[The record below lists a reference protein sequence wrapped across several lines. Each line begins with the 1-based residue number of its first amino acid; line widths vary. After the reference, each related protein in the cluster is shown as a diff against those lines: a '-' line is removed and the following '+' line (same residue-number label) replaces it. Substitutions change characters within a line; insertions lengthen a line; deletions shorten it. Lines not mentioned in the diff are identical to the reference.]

1 MKQQDI
7 KQVTEYA
14 ERLAALCDEL
24 AGFSE
29 TLAVGPDKTAII
41 DVWEK
46 MGEPLETLRYI
57 SRYGSITAEPPAAT
71 VKRPHVEALEDDTA
85 ACNTDCPLYSKGYC
99 GYLDSRRMTFSPSL
113 WGLKDKTDCPRYRE
127 IYPDRVGRK

>member
-7 KQVTEYA
+7 KQVAEYA

-29 TLAVGPDKTAII
+29 TLTVGPDKSAII

-46 MGEPLETLRYI
+46 MGEPLQTLRYI
-57 SRYGSITAEPPAAT
+57 SRYGSITAGQPDGPT
-71 VKRPHVEALEDDTA
+71 MKRPYIEALDDTAA
-85 ACNTDCPLYSKGYC
+85 ACNTDCLAYARGTCKYSPTNREG
-99 GYLDSRRMTFSPSL
+99 
-113 WGLKDKTDCPRYRE
+113 CPRYRE